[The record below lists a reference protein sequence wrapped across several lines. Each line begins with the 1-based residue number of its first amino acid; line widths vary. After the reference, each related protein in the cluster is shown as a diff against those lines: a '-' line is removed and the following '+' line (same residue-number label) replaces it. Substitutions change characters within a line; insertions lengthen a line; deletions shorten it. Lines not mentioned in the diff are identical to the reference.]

1 MRWARVFAGDRL
13 LTCYLEHVAAKLV
26 VRCDLQLRTPW
37 LAHITTITTMV
48 TSPSPPVAAARTQMR
63 SLDNPREDAVELQL
77 PTLGTVASV
86 SAKRE

>member
-1 MRWARVFAGDRL
+1 
-13 LTCYLEHVAAKLV
+13 
-26 VRCDLQLRTPW
+26 
-37 LAHITTITTMV
+37 
-48 TSPSPPVAAARTQMR
+48 MR